1 MPESRGRK
9 PKKQKQVATQAV
21 KPKTITV
28 QETTAEPKRRW
39 AKVLRV
45 FGVIFGIFAGAVGL
59 FAGAVGL
66 LTEWPR
72 PTIEVTNAPEAS
84 NPFSGIF
91 KVANTR
97 FYPLEDVRIEA
108 YLWCAKIGRGTDTT
122 PPTMCKRGM
131 ASSKREWN
139 KRTVAADDSYEIDVG
154 DVLFATPSAL
164 LYGDISINVSYTPWV
179 VPYHFNKEFRFY
191 TRRKDDGGIEWLHK
205 PLD

>member
-1 MPESRGRK
+1 MPESRGRR
-9 PKKQKQVATQAV
+9 PKKQRQVATQTG
-21 KPKTITV
+21 KPKSITAQATTV
-28 QETTAEPKRRW
+28 QLKRRW
-39 AKVLRV
+39 EKILRV
-45 FGVIFGIFAGAVGL
+45 FGVISGIVAGAVGL
-59 FAGAVGL
+59 SAGAFGL
-66 LTEWPR
+66 LNEWPR
-72 PTIEVTNAPEAS
+72 PTIELTYAPEAS

-91 KVANTR
+91 KVENTR
-97 FYPLEDVRIEA
+97 FYPLDDVRIEA

-139 KRTVAADDSYEIDVG
+139 KRGLAADDPYEIDVG